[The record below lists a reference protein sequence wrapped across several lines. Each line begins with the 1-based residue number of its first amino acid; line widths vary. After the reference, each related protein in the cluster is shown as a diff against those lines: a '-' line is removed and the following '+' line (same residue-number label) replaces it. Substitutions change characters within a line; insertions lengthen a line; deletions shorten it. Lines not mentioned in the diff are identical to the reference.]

1 MDVSLFFQKKLTL
14 HSEKS
19 TWNLKITP
27 SGEENHLQNLH
38 FWFQNPNFLGCNT
51 LFEVPFP
58 YQIIGPPD
66 FGSSGKTKR
75 CSTKSGKG
83 TENGTSNRR
92 WKLCC
97 CFLEMML
104 SSRVPSASKRFRF
117 PLPSREVINSFWLE
131 SRKNWLA
138 CESFQVRNT

>member
-58 YQIIGPPD
+58 YQIIGPP
-66 FGSSGKTKR
+66 
-75 CSTKSGKG
+75 
-83 TENGTSNRR
+83 EL
-92 WKLCC
+92 WKLWKNEAVLNQKWKRYRKWNLKSKMEVLLLFFGNDAFIPC
-97 CFLEMML
+97 
-104 SSRVPSASKRFRF
+104 SISKQKVSVSASIARSYK
-117 PLPSREVINSFWLE
+117 
-131 SRKNWLA
+131 
-138 CESFQVRNT
+138 